1 MSQATSP
8 APSRLERIRV
18 PHTLVLL
25 MAMMAVALVATWLVP
40 QGSFDTDEDNAVVAG
55 SFEVHEERVWLAP
68 TELLMVVP
76 RALADAQGIIFFVFL
91 IGGALAIIRRTGAI
105 DAMLGRI
112 LEVLGQRGHWLI
124 IGAMFVFAAASGTFG
139 MAEEYIPFIAILV
152 TLCAAMRMD
161 AITAV
166 GIMVCGYGIGYGVA
180 VLNPFT
186 LLVAQEVSGLD
197 PASGWAFRLAI
208 FAPFLAIGIHHV
220 WSYAR
225 KVQANPEA
233 SLVHDIPNPHV
244 AEDHDYPEMT
254 WAHRLILIA
263 MLAAVVLLIVGVTQ
277 WGWYLTEL
285 SALFFGL
292 GIISAI
298 IGRLGV
304 NDSAKVFCEG
314 AAVMTTTALL
324 IGFAR
329 GIAMIMEDGEI
340 LHTVVHALSIPL
352 SVVGAE
358 LSAVGML
365 FIQTI
370 LNLFIPSGSGQA
382 YATMPI
388 MAPIGDLVGVPRQVA
403 VLAFQ
408 FGDGF
413 ANMFV
418 PTNAILMGILGIAGI
433 PYDRWLRFIF
443 PLIIKLMIAGSITL
457 AIAVMIG
464 YS

>member
-1 MSQATSP
+1 MS
-8 APSRLERIRV
+8 RFENFKV

-25 MAMMAVALVATWLVP
+25 MAMMAIALVATWVAP
-40 QGSFDTDEDNAVVAG
+40 QGSFDMVTDEETGGEVVVAG
-55 SFEVHEERVWLAP
+55 SYQVHDERVWLSPA
-68 TELLMVVP
+68 ELLMVVP

-112 LEVLGQRGHWLI
+112 LETLGQRGHWLI

-161 AITAV
+161 AVTAV

-180 VLNPFT
+180 VMNPFT
-186 LLVAQEVSGLD
+186 VLVAQEVSGLD
-197 PASGWAFRLAI
+197 PASGWGFRLAI
-208 FAPFLAIGIHHV
+208 FLPFLAIGVHHV
-220 WSYAR
+220 WSYSR
-225 KVQANPEA
+225 KVQANPET
-233 SLVHDIPNPHV
+233 SLVYDIPNPHIKD
-244 AEDHDYPEMT
+244 DHEYPEMT

-263 MLAAVVLLIVGVTQ
+263 MLGAVVLLIVGVTR

-292 GIISAI
+292 GILAAI
-298 IGRLGV
+298 IGRVGV

-314 AAVMTTTALL
+314 AALMTTTALL

-329 GIAMIMEDGEI
+329 GIAMLMEDGQI
-340 LHTVVHALSIPL
+340 LHTVVHVLSIPL
-352 SVVGAE
+352 SAVGAE

-388 MAPIGDLVGVPRQVA
+388 MAPIGDLVGVSRQVA

-443 PLIIKLMIAGSITL
+443 PLIIKLMMAGSITL

-464 YS
+464 YQ